1 VTPGIRCRAGII
13 ATFSRNRFPA
23 KGSGASFPLGAPHS
37 AILLIDTLSTTPSEV
52 DRHGRGFQSQQLVDF
67 SSRYWL
73 MTRDTLLIAFSLI
86 WMAIVVAAF
95 FYVVLFE

>member
-1 VTPGIRCRAGII
+1 
-13 ATFSRNRFPA
+13 
-23 KGSGASFPLGAPHS
+23 
-37 AILLIDTLSTTPSEV
+37 
-52 DRHGRGFQSQQLVDF
+52 VDF